1 MKKIKQF
8 VKDHPDESLLIGL
21 GALAAS
27 IIGVAVYADMKELK
41 RQGAWIDEQEN
52 AGNTILMDELGRLV
66 AVPSVASIYR

>member
-21 GALAAS
+21 ATLAAS
-27 IIGVAVYADMKELK
+27 VIGVAIYADVKEMK
-41 RQGAWIDEQEN
+41 RQGSWIDEQEA

-66 AVPSVASIYR
+66 AVPTVASIYR